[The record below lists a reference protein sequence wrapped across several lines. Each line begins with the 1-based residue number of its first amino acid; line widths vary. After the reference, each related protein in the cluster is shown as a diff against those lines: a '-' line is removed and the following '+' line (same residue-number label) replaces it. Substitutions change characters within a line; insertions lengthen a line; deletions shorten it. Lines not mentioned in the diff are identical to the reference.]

1 MDISLNIPSTSLRYG
16 RRFIITSRFCLSFS
30 PSFRLGVNQNIDPS
44 LRLRSGGLTNR
55 HRFATGAISSN
66 ESLPAA
72 SPFLPLRFA
81 SAALQPPP
89 LRVSRRFATLRSGR
103 HLRRSHPFLSSHW
116 TVTLIVTRRYLKD
129 KFSSSPYSCFV
140 SRFLLRFCFVLRRSL
155 SSSSSQLNNP
165 SPHSS
170 AQTRPS

>member
-16 RRFIITSRFCLSFS
+16 RRFCLSFS

-72 SPFLPLRFA
+72 SPFLPLRF
-81 SAALQPPP
+81 
-89 LRVSRRFATLRSGR
+89 VSGGLTSRRRFASLRSGR
-103 HLRRSHPFLSSHW
+103 RPSKGVILTGAITLRTF
-116 TVTLIVTRRYLKD
+116 VTLVCNPALLK
-129 KFSSSPYSCFV
+129 KISLPSSSFPCFV
-140 SRFLLRFCFVLRRSL
+140 SRFLL
-155 SSSSSQLNNP
+155 
-165 SPHSS
+165 
-170 AQTRPS
+170 

>member
-44 LRLRSGGLTNR
+44 LRYGR
-55 HRFATGAISSN
+55 HLIKRVAPSRF
-66 ESLPAA
+66 SLPTT
-72 SPFLPLRFA
+72 SRRWPFSR
-81 SAALQPPP
+81 
-89 LRVSRRFATLRSGR
+89 RRFATLRSGR